1 MYESV
6 GYLATIVS
14 SFILVPQI
22 VKVIKTKKSDD
33 LSYGMIALTMA
44 SNGLWGTYGFLNGR
58 VPLVVSG
65 AISMIASVALLCLK
79 AKTTRVLET
88 EEKKYFV

>member
-22 VKVIKTKKSDD
+22 VKVMRTKKSDD

-79 AKTTRVLET
+79 AKYTRVESY
-88 EEKKYFV
+88 ERV